1 MQFTVYGGLA
11 ALPHFNPDLDD
22 EARPPAPV
30 KELRGL
36 IAQADAVVISTP
48 EYAHGLPGSLKN
60 ALDWIVSSGEL
71 RGKPVLLINASPGG
85 GERAQASLVG
95 TLQVMEARLLESAT
109 VRVASI
115 RSKLD
120 AEGNVSDAG
129 TVKALE
135 AGLAALV
142 SAIEGA

>member
-1 MQFTVYGGLA
+1 MEFSLYAGLA
-11 ALPHFNPDLDD
+11 ELPHFNPDLDD
-22 EARPPAPV
+22 EVQPPPPV
-30 KELRGL
+30 KELRSQL
-36 IAQADAVVISTP
+36 AQADGVVISTP
-48 EYAHGLPGSLKN
+48 EYAHGVPGSLKN

-85 GERAQASLVG
+85 GERAQASLVE
-95 TLQVMEARLLESAT
+95 TLQVMEARVLESAT

-115 RSKLD
+115 RGKLD
-120 AEGNVSDAG
+120 AIGNVGDAG
-129 TVKALE
+129 TLTALE